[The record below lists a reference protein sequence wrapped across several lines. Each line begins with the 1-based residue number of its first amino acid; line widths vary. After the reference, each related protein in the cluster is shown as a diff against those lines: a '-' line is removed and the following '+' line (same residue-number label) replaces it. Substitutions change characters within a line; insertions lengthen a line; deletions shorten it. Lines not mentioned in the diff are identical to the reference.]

1 MENNHTR
8 QTIYKINELA
18 TEYYQ
23 DQLYKSKEA
32 QEYLKQRNINKD
44 SIKKFKIG
52 YAPVENKLY
61 NYLVSQGYTSNCI
74 EETKLFAKSK
84 DNDIQ
89 ERFCDR
95 IIFPKIDVDGR
106 IVAFGARAI
115 NEKIP
120 KFLVSPES
128 SIYEKSQYLY
138 GLNIAKDYAQ
148 DGIII
153 VEGYF
158 DVITLN
164 QIGIK
169 NVVALLGRVMTET
182 QINLIQKYTNN
193 VILALDND
201 LAEKQATL
209 NAIELIQNSNM
220 NSQVV
225 RLKEAKD
232 SDEYV
237 NKFGSDKF
245 KELINSAISSF
256 DYEVNCLLDKY
267 DTNDTYYKIDFLKEV
282 IKLLKKVRD
291 KAEQEIYIEKISKQF
306 GVSQEAIIEEL
317 KKIL

>member
-44 SIKKFKIG
+44 SIKEFKIG

-61 NYLVSQGYTSNCI
+61 NYLVSQGYTSTCI

-84 DNDIQ
+84 DNNIQ

-95 IIFPKIDVDGR
+95 IIFPKLDVDGR
-106 IVAFGARAI
+106 IVTFGARAI
-115 NEKIP
+115 NERIP
-120 KFLVSPES
+120 KLLVSPES
-128 SIYEKSQYLY
+128 RIYEKSQYLY

-201 LAEKQATL
+201 LAGKQATL
-209 NAIELIQNSNM
+209 DAIELNM
-220 NSQVV
+220 NSKVV
-225 RLKEAKD
+225 QLEEAED
-232 SDEYV
+232 PDEYV

-245 KELINSAISSF
+245 KESINSAISSF
-256 DYEVNCLLDKY
+256 EYEVNCLLDKY
-267 DTNDTYYKIDFLKEV
+267 DTNDTYYKIAFLKEV

-291 KAEQEIYIEKISKQF
+291 TDEQEFYIEKISKQF
-306 GVSQEAIIEEL
+306 GVSQETIIEEL

>member
-1 MENNHTR
+1 M
-8 QTIYKINELA
+8 
-18 TEYYQ
+18 
-23 DQLYKSKEA
+23 
-32 QEYLKQRNINKD
+32 
-44 SIKKFKIG
+44 
-52 YAPVENKLY
+52 
-61 NYLVSQGYTSNCI
+61 
-74 EETKLFAKSK
+74 
-84 DNDIQ
+84 
-89 ERFCDR
+89 
-95 IIFPKIDVDGR
+95 
-106 IVAFGARAI
+106 
-115 NEKIP
+115 
-120 KFLVSPES
+120 
-128 SIYEKSQYLY
+128 
-138 GLNIAKDYAQ
+138 
-148 DGIII
+148 
-153 VEGYF
+153 
-158 DVITLN
+158 
-164 QIGIK
+164 
-169 NVVALLGRVMTET
+169 VALLGRVMTET